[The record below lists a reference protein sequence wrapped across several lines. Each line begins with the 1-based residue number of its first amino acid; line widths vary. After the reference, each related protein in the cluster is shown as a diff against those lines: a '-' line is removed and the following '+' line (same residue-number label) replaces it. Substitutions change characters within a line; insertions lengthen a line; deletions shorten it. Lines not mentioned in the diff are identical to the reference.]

1 MEVVSAKIKVLND
14 LSQDLYK
21 DMNLSE
27 NIETHNILTKVRSK
41 IQTMLD
47 VLYKE
52 HHKLVVAERPNILK
66 KMIELLKEVDASDLP
81 DNYDGFIT
89 NNEINNLA
97 CDSLIDTNG
106 RCIWENHEVL
116 GEAGFSVFPGE
127 QDRFGWVTGCIQ
139 TKKGIIVYG

>member
-27 NIETHNILTKVRSK
+27 NTDMRTTLTKIYSK
-41 IQTMLD
+41 IRTMLD
-47 VLYKE
+47 ALYTE
-52 HHKLVVAERPNILK
+52 YHQLVVDERPNTLK
-66 KMIELLKEVDASDLP
+66 KIIELLKEVDASDLP

-97 CDSLIDTNG
+97 CDSLIDSNG

-116 GEAGFSVFPGE
+116 GDAGFQVFPGE
-127 QDRFGWVTGCIQ
+127 QDRFGWLTGCIQ

>member
-14 LSQDLYK
+14 LSGDLYK
-21 DMNLSE
+21 IE
-27 NIETHNILTKVRSK
+27 NTETHDILTKVHSK
-41 IQTMLD
+41 IRTMLD

-52 HHKLVVAERPNILK
+52 QHKLVVAERPNILK
-66 KMIELLKEVDASDLP
+66 KMIELLKIVDESDLP

-97 CDSLIDTNG
+97 CDCLIDSNG
-106 RCIWENHEVL
+106 RCIWENHDVL
-116 GEAGFSVFPGE
+116 REAGFQVFPGE
-127 QDRFGWVTGCIQ
+127 QDRFGWLTGCIQ